1 MAVLTHNGS
10 GALSFELNGL
20 NSARSSTRQPSEWA

>member
-1 MAVLTHNGS
+1 MAVLTDNGS

-20 NSARSSTRQPSEWA
+20 NSARVQHKAASEWA